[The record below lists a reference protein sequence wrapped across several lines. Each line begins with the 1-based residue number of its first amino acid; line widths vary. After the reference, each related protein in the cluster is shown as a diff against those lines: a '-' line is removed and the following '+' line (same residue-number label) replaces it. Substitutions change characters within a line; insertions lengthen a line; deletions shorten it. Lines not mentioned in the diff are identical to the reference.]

1 MKIAIQLYT
10 LRNETAENL
19 EKVLE
24 EVKKMGYDGVELA
37 GLCGHTADEVKA
49 MLEKHG
55 LEAISAH
62 IGVGDCESIEKLN
75 GYKTIGCKYGVV
87 PGTKHTTE
95 ENKDE
100 ILGQLKMCFENLVSV
115 GLIPGY
121 HNHDWE
127 FKTEFDGEKY
137 IDILYKTFPEI
148 KTELDL
154 CWVKVGGS
162 DPCEYIKKYNGRT
175 EILHVKDFVGKG
187 YVVCSDGSQPK
198 MPLAS
203 ELDFDQRPVG
213 YGVVG
218 AEEIVETAKACGTEW
233 LVVELDTPAKD
244 TTPMECA
251 AESIKYLKG
260 LV

>member
-1 MKIAIQLYT
+1 MKIAVQLYT
-10 LRNETAENL
+10 LRNEASENL
-19 EKVLE
+19 DRVLC
-24 EVKKMGYDGVELA
+24 EVKNMGYDGVELA
-37 GLCGHTADEVKA
+37 GLYGHTAEDVKG
-49 MLEKHG
+49 MLEKYG

-62 IGVGDCESIEKLN
+62 IGVGECESIEKLKD
-75 GYKTIGCKYGVV
+75 YKSIGCKYGVV

-100 ILGQLKMCFENLVSV
+100 ILGQLKMCFENLASV

-137 IDILYKTFPEI
+137 IDILYKTFPDI

-162 DPCEYIKKYNGRT
+162 DPTEYIKKYNGRT

-187 YVVCSDGSQPK
+187 YVVCDDGSQPK

-218 AEEIVETAKACGTEW
+218 AAAIVEAAKACGTEW

-244 TTPMECA
+244 TTSFECA
-251 AESIKYLKG
+251 AKSVECLKE